1 MGQRDSDKVR
11 TIVVHW
17 FMAITLSLDLA
28 SSLPLFFKRKEA
40 REDGEEPQ
48 LLLLLSAPYSLYL
61 YL

>member
-17 FMAITLSLDLA
+17 FMAITLSLYLA
-28 SSLPLFFKRKEA
+28 SSLPLLFKRKEV
-40 REDGEEPQ
+40 REDGEEPH